1 MKLFRNII
9 KEKREEKKLFLR
21 EVAALMK
28 LDQAILSKF
37 ERGERKPSKKQV
49 IKFAEVYDLNE
60 EELLVSWYSDNIVN
74 ALLEEKNAI
83 KILQV
88 AEQKVKYL
96 KTNK

>member
-9 KEKREEKKLFLR
+9 KEKREEKKLYLR

-60 EELLVSWYSDNIVN
+60 EELLVSWHSDNIVN

>member
-9 KEKREEKKLFLR
+9 KEKREEKKLYLR